1 MYINFNL
8 HIRYI
13 VIIYIYTVYIYFQL
27 PIKSLHLEKMGTPLL
42 LLLYPG
48 NIGMPA
54 SLKTLEMEVTTLNL
68 RKKNGCRFGKSCG
81 SGGNG

>member
-1 MYINFNL
+1 MLCISIL
-8 HIRYI
+8 
-13 VIIYIYTVYIYFQL
+13 IYIYDIYLYIF
-27 PIKSLHLEKMGTPLL
+27 PIAHKIPCTLKRLCPPLL

-68 RKKNGCRFGKSCG
+68 RKKKDGCRFRRSCG